1 MNIQGEFHEELYAP
15 FFLQLIHVGDVTV
28 WYSFSNLLYA

>member
-15 FFLQLIHVGDVTV
+15 FLQLIHVGDVTV